1 MSGENGREG
10 LRDRPMFK
18 DRITEL
24 NDRPIREG
32 RYVLYWMQT
41 SQRVRYNHALEYTV
55 AVANEL
61 KLPPLVCFGL
71 TADYP
76 DASARHFQF
85 MLEGLE
91 EVSAELEERDI
102 AFTLRIGEPAGVA
115 IDLAREAALVVC
127 DRGYLSHLREW
138 RRHVAEVIKAPLVEV
153 ESELA
158 VPVEAVSTK
167 QEYAAR
173 TIRPKV
179 HRVLGRY
186 LVPVEAVEPISTLSD
201 TPGGEDVGDVGGL
214 MDKLKPAGN
223 PGPVAEFFTG
233 GAAEAHR
240 RLRRFRD
247 DRLPAYEE
255 NRSEPGLDVSSA
267 LSPYLHF
274 GQISELEVALE
285 LGALEFVAG
294 LEEGKGRMKLKPG
307 SVGMRTDS
315 EQVASA
321 RDAFLEELLVR
332 RGLAHNYTWFAR
344 DYWTYNALPDWARKT
359 LAEHKNDARQ
369 WTYSRDELLAGQ
381 THDEFWNA
389 AMREMRVTGYMHN
402 YMRMYWGKKLL
413 EWHKDPE
420 EAFEVTLSLNNT
432 WFLDGRDPNS
442 YANVAWIF
450 GLHDRPWTE
459 REVFGKVRYMDANGL
474 KRKFDMNEYLH
485 KVEQL
490 EKKTTRSTDESE
502 TGSPQ
507 S

>member
-1 MSGENGREG
+1 MSGSGRKQRVDEQE
-10 LRDRPMFK
+10 MFK
-18 DRITEL
+18 GRITEL
-24 NDRPIREG
+24 NDRPVRKG
-32 RYVLYWMQT
+32 RYVLYWMQA
-41 SQRVRYNHALEYTV
+41 SQRARYNHALEYALV
-55 AVANEL
+55 RANEL
-61 KLPPLVCFGL
+61 GLPPLVCFGL

-76 DASARHFQF
+76 EAAARHYRF
-85 MLEGLE
+85 MLEGIREVASQLE
-91 EVSAELEERDI
+91 ARTVP
-102 AFTLRIGEPAGVA
+102 FVLRIGEPSGVA

-138 RRHVAEVIKAPLVEV
+138 RRHLAEVVKAPVVEV

-179 HRVLGRY
+179 HRVLGTY
-186 LVPVEAVEPISTLSD
+186 LVPVRAVEVGKRLSD
-201 TPGGEDVGDVGGL
+201 PPRGEQVDDVAALLG
-214 MDKLKPAGN
+214 KLKPADH
-223 PGPVAEFFTG
+223 PGPVTEFFRG
-233 GAAEAHR
+233 GATQAHR
-240 RLRRFRD
+240 RLQRFRD
-247 DRLPAYEE
+247 ERLPNYEE
-255 NRSEPGLDVSSA
+255 QRSEPGLDVASS

-274 GQISELEVALE
+274 GQISELEIALE

-294 LEEGKGRMKLKPG
+294 LEQGKGQMKREPG

-332 RGLAHNYTWFAR
+332 RGLAHNYTWYAR
-344 DYWTYNALPDWARKT
+344 DYWTYGALPDWARKT
-359 LAEHKNDARQ
+359 LREHRDDERR
-369 WTYSRDELLAGQ
+369 WTYSKQELLDGK

-413 EWHKDPE
+413 EWHADPQ
-420 EAFEVTLSLNNT
+420 EAFEITLALNNT

-459 REVFGKVRYMDANGL
+459 REVFGKVRYMNSNGL
-474 KRKFDMNEYLH
+474 KRKFDMNAYLY
-485 KVEQL
+485 KVEEL
-490 EKKTTRSTDESE
+490 DKRARR
-502 TGSPQ
+502 
-507 S
+507 